1 MIDKIKELDNFILK
15 NNLFGLD
22 FLRSLAIILV
32 LLFHNVVLFPHPEWI
47 NRVGKFGWIGVDL
60 FFALSGFLIASKLF
74 EQIVAE
80 TKISYRDFF
89 IKRFFRITPLYL
101 VVLTLYFCFLPL
113 RESPNLAPL
122 WKYLTFTQNFGLDR
136 NAQGAFSHA
145 WSLCVEE
152 QFYLFFPLTLICLIY
167 FRALKFGFYLLLSLV
182 VLGFL
187 ARLYAWYAFVYPI
200 IDSNMLHIN
209 WYKWIYYPTY
219 ARLDGL
225 LFGIL
230 IAAIF
235 HFKPKVKNYLQAYG
249 NTIFTIGLLVLSA
262 AYIVCLDEKSLN
274 FALWGFF
281 LVDLGCGLLVLSAI
295 CPTSVLYQF
304 KSRFFTAIAT
314 LSYAIYLIHKITIH
328 VTQEFFFSVQI
339 SKDSNTM
346 MLLGTFTTLLAA
358 LVLHNLIEKP
368 FMKFRNQILHSTTK
382 S

>member
-1 MIDKIKELDNFILK
+1 
-15 NNLFGLD
+15 
-22 FLRSLAIILV
+22 
-32 LLFHNVVLFPHPEWI
+32 
-47 NRVGKFGWIGVDL
+47 
-60 FFALSGFLIASKLF
+60 
-74 EQIVAE
+74 
-80 TKISYRDFF
+80 
-89 IKRFFRITPLYL
+89 
-101 VVLTLYFCFLPL
+101 
-113 RESPNLAPL
+113 
-122 WKYLTFTQNFGLDR
+122 
-136 NAQGAFSHA
+136 
-145 WSLCVEE
+145 
-152 QFYLFFPLTLICLIY
+152 LTLICLIY

-230 IAAIF
+230 IAGIF

-295 CPTSVLYQF
+295 CPTSVLYKF

-382 S
+382 I